1 MIVIFSP
8 TLMTK
13 ARYCS
18 LFMIGIK
25 ANFLFDSNE
34 TINKYIATLN
44 AHRHLIIERER
55 YQATFRPS
63 PSPCLTGLGPS
74 VTSRGPNIGN
84 PAS

>member
-8 TLMTK
+8 TFMTK

-34 TINKYIATLN
+34 TINKYIATFKRSQTPYN
-44 AHRHLIIERER
+44 IKREI
-55 YQATFRPS
+55 PS
-63 PSPCLTGLGPS
+63 NL
-74 VTSRGPNIGN
+74 
-84 PAS
+84 